1 MPPVNPPAPLV
12 VTEIDVPADAAAMRF
27 MAVFYGARVKAG
39 FGASYIEAIRD
50 LLNALDSAHRS

>member
-1 MPPVNPPAPLV
+1 MNHPPPVV
-12 VTEIDVPADAAAMRF
+12 VTEIDVSEDAAAMRF